1 MLGYLE
7 GWWLWVQRDSYQ
19 LLGEVDAALREKTD
33 CSSYFE
39 LPTAAGL
46 VLRHA
51 HNIQD
56 VEDGNPISTASITSI
71 CGNKWYRGKKNM
83 FTTTVVRIHCCYT
96 FFTNYPTSMDSNRSN
111 MIRYKWGDWT
121 FLGWMTRGY
130 SFRCNSLQILYIYIY
145 KTFIHGRHDTPW
157 MHGVHNPGSDHGS
170 ALTVYTW
177 PVTGHAGTSV
187 AEPPAFGPE
196 NRSLAWQSGKQK
208 NSDSTCCAN
217 YPLVFFTQHGKSH
230 ICRWFHLFEYHQF
243 PWLC

>member
-1 MLGYLE
+1 MVQREKNICPLLLLSEYIVAIHFSTITPHQWIPIDQTWSVINEEIGHSWAGWLE
-7 GWWLWVQRDSYQ
+7 GIRSV
-19 LLGEVDAALREKTD
+19 A
-33 CSSYFE
+33 
-39 LPTAAGL
+39 
-46 VLRHA
+46 
-51 HNIQD
+51 
-56 VEDGNPISTASITSI
+56 
-71 CGNKWYRGKKNM
+71 
-83 FTTTVVRIHCCYT
+83 IHWKY
-96 FFTNYPTSMDSNRSN
+96 
-111 MIRYKWGDWT
+111 
-121 FLGWMTRGY
+121 
-130 SFRCNSLQILYIYIY
+130 YIYIY
-145 KTFIHGRHDTPW
+145 KKFIRGRHDTPW

-208 NSDSTCCAN
+208 NSDSTCWAN